1 MPSIDHPQTAI
12 RDRAPK
18 TFSLSSS
25 LFPVC
30 LGLLFFLLSCTA
42 PEKKPPPLPG
52 YPVAYKIGKKWYQ
65 PVKHARGFRE
75 RGLVSWY
82 GKEFHGRRTS
92 SGEIYDMY
100 ALTAAHKTLP
110 LGTYVKV
117 RNLRNGK
124 EVVVRI
130 NDRGPF
136 VRGRIIDLS
145 YSGAKKIDL
154 VGPGTAP
161 VEIVALGVPKE
172 TTVKGK
178 VKRTLVPSNYYVGDF
193 TIQVGAFTDKEN
205 ALRLKNR
212 LVPTYKDTHIVVY
225 EGIGDTFYRVR
236 VARCTTLDQARKY
249 EKMLEADGFP
259 DAIVV
264 AR

>member
-1 MPSIDHPQTAI
+1 MPSINHRKSGIGDP
-12 RDRAPK
+12 APR
-18 TFSLSSS
+18 TLCLSN
-25 LFPVC
+25 LPFPVC
-30 LGLLFFLLSCTA
+30 LGLLFFLLSCA
-42 PEKKPPPLPG
+42 GPEKKPPSLPG
-52 YPVAYKIGKKWYQ
+52 YPTAYKIGKQWYQ

-75 RGLVSWY
+75 RGLASWY
-82 GKEFHGRRTS
+82 GEDFHGRRTS
-92 SGEIYDMY
+92 SSEIYDMH

-145 YSGAKKIDL
+145 YGGAKKIGL

-178 VKRTLVPSNYYVGDF
+178 LKRTLVPSNYYVGDF
-193 TIQVGAFTDKEN
+193 AVQVGAFKDKEN

-212 LVPTYKDTHIVVY
+212 LVSTYKDTHIVLY
-225 EGIGDTFYRVR
+225 ERTDGTFYRVR

-249 EKMLEADGFP
+249 EKMLESDGFP